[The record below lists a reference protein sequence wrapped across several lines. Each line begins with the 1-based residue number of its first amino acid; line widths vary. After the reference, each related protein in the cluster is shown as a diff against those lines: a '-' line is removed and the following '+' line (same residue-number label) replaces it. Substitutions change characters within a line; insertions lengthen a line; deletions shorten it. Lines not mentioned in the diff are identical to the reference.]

1 MRRVGKSAYRKS
13 RGVTFA
19 YTLSYHYVLIRLW
32 PKFKI
37 KAMETRLTRLEAIIP
52 TLATREDLAHLEGRM
67 NGAIQKVETT
77 LHKELTNQ
85 TWLIVKWMSGLLVT
99 LLPSL
104 FAAVFYV
111 ARYTH

>member
-1 MRRVGKSAYRKS
+1 MQKKWCDNIDWGLVYAC
-13 RGVTFA
+13 
-19 YTLSYHYVLIRLW
+19 
-32 PKFKI
+32 
-37 KAMETRLTRLEAIIP
+37 P
-52 TLATREDLAHLEGRM
+52 TLNKS

-77 LHKELTNQ
+77 LHSELTNQ